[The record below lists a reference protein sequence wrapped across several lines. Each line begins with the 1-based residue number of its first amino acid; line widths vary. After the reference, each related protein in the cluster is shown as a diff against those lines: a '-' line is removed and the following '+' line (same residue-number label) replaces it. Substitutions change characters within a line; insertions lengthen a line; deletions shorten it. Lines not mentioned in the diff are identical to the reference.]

1 MIKKLLDENEKLKR
15 KIKLLE
21 QINKSLN
28 ELLYEDN
35 DVKPVELPRKSEKR
49 KEEEEKADLEWIKQ
63 KEKEKADLEWIK
75 QKDAEWEKF
84 RAEMTV
90 ACKQE
95 ITPKPIRCVASEIC
109 GIRHFG
115 PGGGL

>member
-63 KEKEKADLEWIK
+63 K
-75 QKDAEWEKF
+75 DAEWEKF